1 MKTLFFLLILTTSL
15 LSQQPVVLQ
24 PWMQVEGT
32 YNGQRLGSSVGFAGK
47 IGDSTIIT
55 VSDVNG
61 IRMYHVKTPSDTT
74 VFQTY
79 QGLDCSLG
87 DFNGDG
93 IQDLLVSGNPTKIYL
108 GISSG
113 VFDTIPFFTKYQE
126 LGGYSFG
133 QQVSIGKINEDNCDD
148 LITTDAGYPNGD
160 YVGRVY
166 IFFGETQ
173 MDTTAY
179 YVLNGIH
186 QLNGFGYRIALGDLN
201 NDGFKDIIVKGLDA
215 SESGP
220 NGTILFPYIKI
231 FLGGNTIDTTVWK
244 YLEGTLYTYYGVTS
258 FDVNN
263 DGKDDLLWTIWNPQ
277 DSLTYINIHFSNGD
291 IDTIPSLILKN
302 PYVANFGW
310 EVKNAGDMN
319 GDGYDDI
326 LVSTYEA
333 TIDAGYVFI
342 FSGGPDMDANFDA
355 AVGMG
360 GVSKFGYSTSSIG
373 DVNGDGY
380 SDIIV
385 GAYAYRWYTEKGYWG
400 IFLGDSSIPV
410 TSVSEEDIPQPK
422 DFVLYQ
428 NYPNPFNPSTV
439 IGYKL
444 SVISNVKLTVYNLL
458 GKEIST
464 LVNEE
469 KPAGEYE
476 IKFDAS
482 NLSSGVYYYK
492 LTLTDTQGNKQT
504 KTKSMILLK

>member
-1 MKTLFFLLILTTSL
+1 M
-15 LSQQPVVLQ
+15 
-24 PWMQVEGT
+24 
-32 YNGQRLGSSVGFAGK
+32 A
-47 IGDSTIIT
+47 
-55 VSDVNG
+55 
-61 IRMYHVKTPSDTT
+61 
-74 VFQTY
+74 
-79 QGLDCSLG
+79 
-87 DFNGDG
+87 
-93 IQDLLVSGNPTKIYL
+93 
-108 GISSG
+108 
-113 VFDTIPFFTKYQE
+113 
-126 LGGYSFG
+126 
-133 QQVSIGKINEDNCDD
+133 IGKINGDMYDD
-148 LITTDAGYPNGD
+148 LAITDGGYPNATMR
-160 YVGRVY
+160 GRVY

-173 MDTTAY
+173 MDTTVD

-186 QLNGFGYRIALGDLN
+186 QLNGYRIASGDLN
-201 NDGFKDIIVKGLDA
+201 SDGFKDIIVKGLDA

-410 TSVSEEDIPQPK
+410 TSVREEDISQPE

-428 NYPNPFNPSTV
+428 NYPNPFNPNTV
-439 IGYKL
+439 IGYQL
-444 SVISNVKLTVYNLL
+444 SVIGNIQIAIYDIL
-458 GKEIST
+458 GKQIT
-464 LVNEE
+464 TIVNEE
-469 KPAGEYE
+469 KSAGKYE
-476 IKFDAS
+476 IEFDS
-482 NLSSGVYYYK
+482 QKYKLSSGVYYYK
-492 LTLTDTQGNKQT
+492 LTLTDSKGNKQT
-504 KTKSMILLK
+504 QTKSMILIK